1 MGPYNK
7 NINDK
12 NNISMYFLVLKKINY
27 SKKKLLL
34 LLFNQMKNFKG
45 THVAWMMYLDIHLFI
60 S

>member
-34 LLFNQMKNFKG
+34 FNQMKIFKG
-45 THVAWMMYLDIHLFI
+45 THVAWMNILIFI
-60 S
+60 YS